1 MIMKELR
8 FHGKSII
15 LGRGSISSVKDLGAR
30 RVFLVTGG
38 KSMFENGS
46 VAKIEALL
54 KEQGAA
60 VLVQSGIP
68 ANPSVDV
75 VRQGLTAMQ
84 TFAPDTVIGL
94 GGGSAMDAS
103 KLMALFYEYPELD
116 IKTAFKTGLPQQ
128 RKKIQ
133 LVCIP
138 GTSGTASEVTP
149 FAVLTFTDENLKIG
163 AKSPSLIPDLAI
175 LDPEI
180 PLSMPSHVAAETGI
194 DALTHAIECFTNPGS
209 DDFTDCL
216 AAGAIENL
224 FTFLAESVNTGSIEA
239 REKIHYAQCMA
250 GCAFSNAGTG
260 MDHGV
265 AHAFG
270 GRFNLGH
277 GLLNA
282 VALPH
287 VIRFN
292 SRDPHTRERYEY
304 LARRI
309 GAADLAASV
318 LELNRKVGIPAS
330 FAAIGVPA
338 EAFHAELETLVTN
351 SLKGSTRANPV
362 PVSAEDMHVFLTN
375 VFNGTLSD

>member
-1 MIMKELR
+1 MKELK
-8 FHGKSII
+8 FHGRSII
-15 LGRGSISSVKDLGAR
+15 TGRGSLAAIKDLGVKR
-30 RVFLVTGG
+30 DFLVTGG
-38 KSMFENGS
+38 RSMFENG
-46 VAKIEALL
+46 VIQRIEGFL
-54 KEQGAA
+54 KEAGAE
-60 VLVQSGIP
+60 LQVQSGIP
-68 ANPSVDV
+68 ANPPLPV
-75 VRQGLTAMQ
+75 VEQGVAAMKA
-84 TFAPDTVIGL
+84 FSPDAVIGL
-94 GGGSAMDAS
+94 GGGSAMDTA
-103 KLMALFYEYPELD
+103 KLMALFFEYPELD
-116 IKTAFKTGLPQQ
+116 IETAFKTGLP
-128 RKKIQ
+128 KKRQ
-133 LVCIP
+133 KTMLVCIP

-175 LDPEI
+175 LDPEV
-180 PLSMPSHVAAETGI
+180 PLSMPAHVAAETGI

-309 GAADLAASV
+309 GAADLAAAV
-318 LELNRKVGIPAS
+318 LELNHQVGIPAS

-338 EAFHAELETLVTN
+338 EAFHAELETLVAN

-362 PVSAEDMHVFLTN
+362 PVSAADMHVFLTN
-375 VFNGTLSD
+375 VFNGTLPD

>member
-103 KLMALFYEYPELD
+103 KLMALFYEYPDLD

-128 RKKIQ
+128 RKKNPAC
-133 LVCIP
+133 LHSRHLRHCI
-138 GTSGTASEVTP
+138 
-149 FAVLTFTDENLKIG
+149 
-163 AKSPSLIPDLAI
+163 
-175 LDPEI
+175 
-180 PLSMPSHVAAETGI
+180 
-194 DALTHAIECFTNPGS
+194 GS
-209 DDFTDCL
+209 
-216 AAGAIENL
+216 
-224 FTFLAESVNTGSIEA
+224 
-239 REKIHYAQCMA
+239 
-250 GCAFSNAGTG
+250 
-260 MDHGV
+260 
-265 AHAFG
+265 HAFCC
-270 GRFNLGH
+270 
-277 GLLNA
+277 
-282 VALPH
+282 P
-287 VIRFN
+287 
-292 SRDPHTRERYEY
+292 Y
-304 LARRI
+304 LY
-309 GAADLAASV
+309 
-318 LELNRKVGIPAS
+318 
-330 FAAIGVPA
+330 
-338 EAFHAELETLVTN
+338 
-351 SLKGSTRANPV
+351 
-362 PVSAEDMHVFLTN
+362 
-375 VFNGTLSD
+375 